1 VGWGGAPGLHSL
13 LGGVLQGIG
22 YIMIAACPL
31 STLSRLGSGVK
42 RYMVV
47 VGGFLVG
54 AILFAQLAGPIHR
67 VMDPLQVESFV
78 SLKQLF
84 TTGGIYGVPAK
95 APNLAITTIEG
106 EAFTLH
112 ELAGENR
119 VVVLNFWATWCRP
132 CVEEMPGMERVHL
145 AYEDKEVAFVGIA
158 VKDTI
163 WNVREFLAGQPVSY
177 GIAVDDQNEIGDA
190 FGGVKTLP
198 TTVFLDNNSD
208 IVKYHR
214 GYMGQKELKESL
226 ERLLAE

>member
-1 VGWGGAPGLHSL
+1 LHSL

-22 YIMIAACPL
+22 YTLVAACPL
-31 STLSRLGSGVK
+31 STLTRLGGGAK

-54 AILFAQLAGPIHR
+54 AVLFAQVASPIHR
-67 VMDPLQVESFV
+67 VMDPLQFESFV

-106 EAFTLH
+106 KPLELH
-112 ELAGENR
+112 EVTGENR

-132 CVEEMPGMERVHL
+132 CVQEMPDLEKVHR
-145 AYEDKEVAFVGIA
+145 AYRKKGVTFVGIA
-158 VKDTI
+158 AQDTV
-163 WNVREFLAGQPVSY
+163 WKVREFLAQHPVSY
-177 GIAVDDQNEIGDA
+177 SIAVDDQNDITDV

-198 TTVFLDNNSD
+198 TTVFLDNDNN
-208 IVKYHR
+208 IVKYHK
-214 GYMGQKELKESL
+214 GYMDQKELEESL
-226 ERLLAE
+226 EKLLAK